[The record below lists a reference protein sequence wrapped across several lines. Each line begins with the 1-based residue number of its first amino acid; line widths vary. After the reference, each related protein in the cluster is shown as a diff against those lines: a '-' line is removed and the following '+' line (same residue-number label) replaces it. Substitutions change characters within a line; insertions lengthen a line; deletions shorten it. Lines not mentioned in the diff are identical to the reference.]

1 MQPQQE
7 IVKVWFCRFFLIK
20 IVLFFFEK
28 KYIFVVVRNLAK
40 SYIDLYNILYII
52 CYAIM
57 RGNMMR
63 RKTCFGTILILFMV
77 VNIVLSFSGAGMK
90 KDHILLNQILD
101 PQVYPSTPDW
111 ESDNPHYSTGSALA
125 DINQDGWLDLVVADG
140 NDMLL
145 GRLNVYY
152 NNNGAFPTTASWQ
165 SDDSAYNGHLDVAD
179 VNGDGWPDVAVSHL
193 GEFSTT
199 GPIARLYLNNEGTL
213 SSVPDWS
220 SDVMGNAFGVDFG
233 DMNNDGRPDLAVAT
247 GWSYPPQH
255 FYHNYV
261 YLNIGGMLESTA
273 SWESDDIYHYQGVLW
288 VDADDDG
295 WLDYVGTG
303 TGQDIKI
310 YRNLGG
316 MLETTA
322 SWQTS
327 DSGGQ
332 DGIMLTT
339 GDINNDG
346 ILDLFA
352 TDNTQ
357 LSGSGRFKQ
366 YLGLSSGFFETSYSW
381 SFYDGYG
388 SAVALADVNGDSKLD
403 LATGAWWDNTR
414 IFFNDGDGLPTS
426 PSWNSQGTSVVE
438 KIVFGDV
445 GPQLNEYLLTESY
458 DPNGDCKLFYLPHQP
473 IQGIISVS
481 LDGEELDP
489 SEYTFSREHGWFT
502 TVIAPTDSIEVEYTY
517 SNSLDMIVSNWDS
530 DIGNYLYYNQF
541 FEDNLECSG
550 SLNWNDVE
558 PGSTVTGEITVQN
571 LGMAGSELD
580 WEIELYPDWGTWSF
594 SPNNGLDLTPEDGAI
609 TVYVEVVAPDDP
621 NEEFEGEIKIVNS
634 NNPYDFCIISAAL
647 VTPRIQK
654 GHMTNLQMGNQQGLL
669 VKR

>member
-1 MQPQQE
+1 
-7 IVKVWFCRFFLIK
+7 
-20 IVLFFFEK
+20 
-28 KYIFVVVRNLAK
+28 
-40 SYIDLYNILYII
+40 
-52 CYAIM
+52 
-57 RGNMMR
+57 MR
-63 RKTCFGTILILFMV
+63 RKTCFGTILILLMV
-77 VNIVLSFSGAGMK
+77 VNIALSSSGSAMK

-140 NDMLL
+140 NDMLP

-179 VNGDGWPDVAVSHL
+179 VNGDGWPDVAVSYL

-199 GPIARLYLNNEGTL
+199 APIARLYLNNNGVL
-213 SSVPDWS
+213 SSLPDWS
-220 SDVMGNAFGVDFG
+220 ADIVGNAFGVDFG

-247 GWSYPPQH
+247 GWSYSPQH

-261 YLNIGGMLESTA
+261 YLNVGGMLETTA
-273 SWESDDIYHYQGVLW
+273 SWQSDDQYNYQGVLW

-295 WLDYVGTG
+295 WLDLIGIGTE
-303 TGQDIKI
+303 QDTML
-310 YRNLGG
+310 YRNLDGI
-316 MLETTA
+316 LETTA
-322 SWQTS
+322 SWQTA
-327 DSGGQ
+327 DSGNQ
-332 DGIMLTT
+332 DGIMVTA
-339 GDINNDG
+339 GDVNSDG
-346 ILDLFA
+346 IRDLFA

-366 YLGLSSGFFETSYSW
+366 YLGLSQGLFETTYSW

-445 GPQLNEYLLTESY
+445 GPQLKEYILTESY
-458 DPNGDCKLFYLPHQP
+458 GPDGDRKLFYLPHQP
-473 IQGIISVS
+473 IQGIVS
-481 LDGEELDP
+481 ITLDGVALDP

-502 TVIAPTDSIEVEYTY
+502 VPTAPSVSVEVEYKY

-530 DIGNYLYYNQF
+530 DVGNFLYYNQF

-550 SLNWNDVE
+550 SLSWNDVE

-571 LGMAGSELD
+571 VGMTGSELD
-580 WEIELYPDWGTWSF
+580 WEIESYPDWGTWTF
-594 SPNNGLDLTPEDGAI
+594 SPDSGLDLIPEDGEI
-609 TVYVEVVAPDDP
+609 LVNVEIVAPEDP
-621 NEEFEGEIKIVNS
+621 ETEFTGEVKIVNS
-634 NNPYDFCIISAAL
+634 NNPYDFCTISVVL
-647 VTPRIQK
+647 VTPISQQV
-654 GHMTNLQMGNQQGLL
+654 HITNFQIGNQQNVLI
-669 VKR
+669 KR